1 MKKFFDWKH
10 GENADKSKW
19 LIAVLVGALL
29 LVVALPSG
37 EKNEKNSGK
46 GEEAV
51 TTATTDSGGTKADH
65 YRRQLE
71 WYRAALEK
79 LTGSRV
85 AEVFL
90 YSFSCAKWARL
101 EDTAKE

>member
-51 TTATTDSGGTKADH
+51 TTATTDSGGTK
-65 YRRQLE
+65 
-71 WYRAALEK
+71 
-79 LTGSRV
+79 
-85 AEVFL
+85 EVRCL
-90 YSFSCAKWARL
+90 LPGIEGYL
-101 EDTAKE
+101 